1 MTTSRRDREKE
12 KMKERILEAASG
24 IIAEDGLDR
33 LSIRK
38 IAARIEYSPSI
49 IYHYFKD
56 KEEIINTVMQSGYQ
70 KIVQSVSSANL
81 KSLSGEERLK
91 EMTRSYINAALSMP
105 DEFMSVQLNSSKD
118 TLTYTSSLFKGA
130 SREKPALASLYNCL
144 KEINI
149 DSDIDEQVLEMTAQ
163 MIAVSTLGL
172 ILKLITEKNI
182 DNNQRQK
189 LIDFFSDNTVIRM
202 AYVNIGM

>member
-12 KMKERILEAASG
+12 KMKELILEAASN
-24 IIAEDGLDR
+24 IIATDGLDK

-38 IAARIEYSPSI
+38 IAAKIEYSPSI

-56 KEEIINTVMQSGYQ
+56 KDEILSSVMQSGYQ
-70 KIVQSVSSANL
+70 KIVQAVSSARL
-81 KSLSGEERLK
+81 KDLSGEDRLK
-91 EMTRSYINAALSMP
+91 EMSRSYINAALNMP
-105 DEFMSVQLNSSKD
+105 DEFMSIQLNSSKD
-118 TLTYTSSLFKGA
+118 ALTYTSSLFKGA
-130 SREKPALASLYNCL
+130 SKEKPALASLYNCL
-144 KEINI
+144 MDINK

-182 DNNQRQK
+182 DEKQRK
-189 LIDFFSDNTVIRM
+189 RLIDFFSDNTVIKM
-202 AYVNIGM
+202 AYINKAN

>member
-1 MTTSRRDREKE
+1 MTTSRRYREKE
-12 KMKERILEAASG
+12 QMKELILEAASS

-70 KIVQSVSSANL
+70 KIVQSVSSAKL

-182 DNNQRQK
+182 DNSQRQK
-189 LIDFFSDNTVIRM
+189 LIDFFADNTVIKI
-202 AYVNIGM
+202 AYVNNSM